1 MIICCCKYVGTSRSS
16 SVRHSDYYFG
26 YFKNAGSNNL
36 SILLISNELY
46 PVPYSIDIPGIQYNS
61 CRTLTNETR
70 INLPDSVIGAR
81 SNSEGIYA
89 NIQSDK
95 VTMIGQN
102 ANSENS
108 DTFLVLPV
116 PVSAPN
122 TINNTTEFVYYGV
135 SVAVS
140 VLAHYGRILIVG
152 TTDNT
157 TVYITNKN
165 ESIELEAQVGNNN
178 DWISI
183 TGVIHHCVIN
193 RLQTVSIRSQAD
205 LTGTKIV
212 TNREVSVFSG
222 HQAGSVRGT
231 HRSERHDHLIEQIP
245 STTFWGREYYVAPLA
260 TRSLYS
266 IKIVAAHNFTSVAIY
281 CNGSMEPLVET
292 VINEGNYT
300 IETLEHQRY
309 CAIYSNNDILVVQF
323 SHTENDEGGSMMV
336 LVPATTHYLNR
347 LDFSTI
353 QQRSDNY
360 RHYINIIVMEQ
371 YYQPEMI
378 YLKTGGNNESLQ
390 SKDLSPIRISVNDS
404 HKAVAIQV
412 NVSEGVVQIVHANSS
427 ALITAISYGF
437 GGHAGYG
444 HPAGLKLIG

>member
-1 MIICCCKYVGTSRSS
+1 
-16 SVRHSDYYFG
+16 
-26 YFKNAGSNNL
+26 
-36 SILLISNELY
+36 
-46 PVPYSIDIPGIQYNS
+46 
-61 CRTLTNETR
+61 
-70 INLPDSVIGAR
+70 
-81 SNSEGIYA
+81 
-89 NIQSDK
+89 
-95 VTMIGQN
+95 MIGQN

-140 VLAHYGRILIVG
+140 VAAHDGRILIVG
-152 TTDNT
+152 TADNT
-157 TVYITNKN
+157 TVVITNEN
-165 ESIELEAQVGNNN
+165 EDIKVDNN
-178 DWISI
+178 DNCKSIS
-183 TGVIHHCVIN
+183 GAMHHCVIN
-193 RLQTVSIRSQAD
+193 RLQTVSIRSHED

-222 HQAGSVRGT
+222 HQAGSVKGT
-231 HRSERHDHLIEQIP
+231 DPSKRHDHLIEQIP

-266 IKIVAAHNFTSVAIY
+266 IKILAAHNFTGVSIY
-281 CNGSMEPLVET
+281 CNGSMEPLVL
-292 VINEGNYT
+292 NEGNFT
-300 IETLEHQRY
+300 IKTFEHQRY
-309 CAIYSNNDILVVQF
+309 CAIYSNNSILVVQF
-323 SHTENDEGGSMMV
+323 SHLENDEGGSMMT

-360 RHYINIIVMEQ
+360 SHYINIIVMEQ

-378 YLKTGGNNESLQ
+378 YLKTGGKNESLQ
-390 SKDLSPIRISVNDS
+390 SKNFSSVRISVNGS
-404 HKAVAIQV
+404 HKAFAIQV
-412 NVSEGVVQIVHANSS
+412 NVLEGVVQIIHANSS

-437 GGHAGYG
+437 AAHACYG